1 MTKERMLEIIKDSID
16 VIKGTFFNDE
26 IEGVLL
32 NDLRLTK
39 EELDEIGIKI
49 GE

>member
-16 VIKGTFFNDE
+16 VIRGAFFNDE

-32 NDLRLTK
+32 NDLRL
-39 EELDEIGIKI
+39 LHCDRRLQG
-49 GE
+49 